1 MRASLLKILGD
12 RSTVTKCN
20 FYGATHKNST
30 ISTIDFPPIS
40 AWIYDLNCSL
50 FKSQKKVLWLGLPS
64 YIKCLTALR
73 LAMSS
78 KGN

>member
-1 MRASLLKILGD
+1 MRASLFKVLGD

-50 FKSQKKVLWLGLPS
+50 FNSPEKDFMVGAAIIHQFS
-64 YIKCLTALR
+64 YCT
-73 LAMSS
+73 
-78 KGN
+78 